1 MELSGPVPGA
11 EEARPALSPDPTGAL
26 AALVPQEA
34 LQRAFGRGARGG
46 GSLSWRHVRVDEA
59 EAADLLG
66 GPVPSLPALRGP
78 DVVEHLSVHRGL
90 PTEPLRAQ
98 LEAGWLTLHLRLAC
112 LPAAQRWEHAL
123 LWPVVRQ
130 GASVLN
136 VWARDA
142 APRPTTPWPQRVA
155 SSHDVGIDDFTVVT
169 VAGTEVGV
177 QVDTSG
183 VVHLAWELLR
193 GGRALRAS
201 LLTLQ
206 EPRTAVELVATSGL
220 LERG

>member
-11 EEARPALSPDPTGAL
+11 QEARPGLSPDVTRAL

-59 EAADLLG
+59 QAADLLG
-66 GPVPSLPALRGP
+66 GPVPSLSALRGP

-98 LEAGWLTLHLRLAC
+98 LEAGWLTLHLRLAS

-130 GASVLN
+130 GASVLD
-136 VWARDA
+136 VRAQQADT
-142 APRPTTPWPQRVA
+142 RPTTPWPQRVA
-155 SSHDVGIDDFTVVT
+155 SSRDVGGDDFTVVT

-183 VVHLAWELLR
+183 VVHLTWQLLR
-193 GGRALRAS
+193 GGHVLRAS
-201 LLTLQ
+201 LLTRR
-206 EPRTAVELVATSGL
+206 EPGAAVELVATSGL